1 MGFLIYLSTGPY
13 TYYSFMED
21 FYHFV
26 LLVSFI
32 LSLFTRKRNKEEQ
45 YLKVFP
51 YFLLLTLIVE
61 LIGTYISQQKNNNNQ
76 KLYSLFAIVEFTFY
90 VWMVREIL
98 IGKKARK
105 LILWSIYLF
114 PILQLLNIF
123 YFQGKKGIPTI
134 TDSLSYLII
143 VACCIYYFYELLLLT
158 HSVNLPKEP
167 AFWIC
172 TGLLFFY
179 SFSFPFFGFSNF
191 INQLPRKYLYYLG
204 TILNYTNIFLYT
216 LFGIAF
222 TCRIK
227 KPKLIDTKFS

>member
-1 MGFLIYLSTGPY
+1 
-13 TYYSFMED
+13 MED
-21 FYHFV
+21 FYHIV
-26 LLVSFI
+26 ILISFI
-32 LSLFTRKRNKEEQ
+32 LSLFAKKRNKEEG

-51 YFLLLTLIVE
+51 FFLLLTLIVE
-61 LIGTYISQQKNNNNQ
+61 LIGTYISEQKNHNNQ
-76 KLYSLFAIVEFTFY
+76 ILYSLFAIVEFTFY
-90 VWMVREIL
+90 TWMLRGFL
-98 IGKKARK
+98 ISKKVRK
-105 LILWSIYLF
+105 LILWAIYLF
-114 PILQLLNIF
+114 PIMQLLNIF
-123 YFQGKKGIPTI
+123 FFQGKNGIPTI

-143 VACCIYYFYELLLLT
+143 VTCCTYYFYELLLLT
-158 HSVNLPKEP
+158 HSVKLLKEP

-191 INQLPRKYLYYLG
+191 IDKLPKKYLYYLG

-227 KPKLIDTKFS
+227 WPKLIYTKFS